1 MLSIPITNKITG
13 NDICIVLHAQLPNN
27 PVDTQRYLNIDITLK

>member
-27 PVDTQRYLNIDITLK
+27 PRYTQRYLNIDTTLK